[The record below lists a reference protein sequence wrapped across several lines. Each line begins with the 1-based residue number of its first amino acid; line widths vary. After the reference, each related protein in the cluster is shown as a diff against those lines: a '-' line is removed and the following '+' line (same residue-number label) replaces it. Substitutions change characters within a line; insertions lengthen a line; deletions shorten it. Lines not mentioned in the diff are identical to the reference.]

1 MYGFSPRSSL
11 DNGAP
16 QVSLSQIITN
26 LPDVQTL
33 PSIDS
38 SESFTRTLCRIRT
51 RSRLAGFSLVEVV
64 MAVGV
69 AAFALVALL
78 GLLPSGLKTFKSTM
92 NTAVGSQIAQRVFND
107 MQIADWKD
115 LTNSTRFFDEQGT
128 ELTNS
133 NAVNCIYWV
142 SVQIGTNSG
151 GGNSTSFLGNT
162 STNLATVTVMVA
174 NNPGNGLGTNAT
186 NGANPNVQ
194 TFTTLIGR
202 NK

>member
-1 MYGFSPRSSL
+1 MRCVRNCSHS
-11 DNGAP
+11 
-16 QVSLSQIITN
+16 
-26 LPDVQTL
+26 
-33 PSIDS
+33 
-38 SESFTRTLCRIRT
+38 
-51 RSRLAGFSLVEVV
+51 AGFSLVEVV

-115 LTNSTRFFDEQGT
+115 LTNSIRYFDEQGT

-142 SVQIGTNSG
+142 QVNTTNTAGTS
-151 GGNSTSFLGNT
+151 STQFLGNT
-162 STNLATVTVMVA
+162 STNLMTITVMVA
-174 NNPGNGLGTNAT
+174 NNPGGGTQDTSVVFNST
-186 NGANPNVQ
+186 NPNTQ
-194 TFTTLIGR
+194 MFTTLIGR

>member
-1 MYGFSPRSSL
+1 
-11 DNGAP
+11 
-16 QVSLSQIITN
+16 
-26 LPDVQTL
+26 
-33 PSIDS
+33 
-38 SESFTRTLCRIRT
+38 
-51 RSRLAGFSLVEVV
+51 

-92 NTAVGSQIAQRVFND
+92 NSAVGSQIAQRVFND

-151 GGNSTSFLGNT
+151 GSNSTSFLGNT

>member
-1 MYGFSPRSSL
+1 MLKSSP
-11 DNGAP
+11 NE
-16 QVSLSQIITN
+16 
-26 LPDVQTL
+26 TL
-33 PSIDS
+33 QFTTRILRKVKTYSDS
-38 SESFTRTLCRIRT
+38 
-51 RSRLAGFSLVEVV
+51 AGFSLVEVV

-115 LTNSTRFFDEQGT
+115 LTNSIRYFDEQGT

-133 NAVNCIYWV
+133 NTVNCIYWV
-142 SVQIGTNSG
+142 QVNTTNSSGTNS
-151 GGNSTSFLGNT
+151 TTFLGNT
-162 STNLATVTVMVA
+162 STNLMTITVMVA
-174 NNPGNGLGTNAT
+174 NNPGGGQTASAVFNST
-186 NGANPNVQ
+186 NPNTQ

>member
-1 MYGFSPRSSL
+1 MRCVRNCSHS
-11 DNGAP
+11 
-16 QVSLSQIITN
+16 
-26 LPDVQTL
+26 
-33 PSIDS
+33 
-38 SESFTRTLCRIRT
+38 
-51 RSRLAGFSLVEVV
+51 AGFSLVEVV

-115 LTNSTRFFDEQGT
+115 LTNSIRYFDEQGT

-142 SVQIGTNSG
+142 QVNTTNTAGTS
-151 GGNSTSFLGNT
+151 STQFLGNT
-162 STNLATVTVMVA
+162 STNLMTITVMVA
-174 NNPGNGLGTNAT
+174 NNPGGVTQDTSVVFNST
-186 NGANPNVQ
+186 NPNTQ
-194 TFTTLIGR
+194 MFTTLIGR

>member
-1 MYGFSPRSSL
+1 
-11 DNGAP
+11 
-16 QVSLSQIITN
+16 
-26 LPDVQTL
+26 
-33 PSIDS
+33 
-38 SESFTRTLCRIRT
+38 
-51 RSRLAGFSLVEVV
+51 
-64 MAVGV
+64 MAVGI

-107 MQIADWKD
+107 MQIADWND
-115 LTNSTRFFDEQGT
+115 LTNTIRYFDEQGT

-142 SVQIGTNSG
+142 QVNTTNSTG
-151 GGNSTSFLGNT
+151 VNSTTFLGNT
-162 STNLATVTVMVA
+162 STNLMTISVMVA
-174 NNPGNGLGTNAT
+174 NNPGGGQTASAVFNST
-186 NGANPNVQ
+186 NPNTQ

>member
-1 MYGFSPRSSL
+1 MLKSSPNESSKFSTHILRCVRNCSHS
-11 DNGAP
+11 
-16 QVSLSQIITN
+16 
-26 LPDVQTL
+26 
-33 PSIDS
+33 
-38 SESFTRTLCRIRT
+38 
-51 RSRLAGFSLVEVV
+51 AGFSLVEVV

-115 LTNSTRFFDEQGT
+115 LTNSIRYFDEQGT

-142 SVQIGTNSG
+142 QVNTTNTAGTS
-151 GGNSTSFLGNT
+151 STQFLGNT
-162 STNLATVTVMVA
+162 STNLMTITVMVA
-174 NNPGNGLGTNAT
+174 NNPGGGQAASVVFNST
-186 NGANPNVQ
+186 NPNTQ
-194 TFTTLIGR
+194 MFTTLIGR

>member
-1 MYGFSPRSSL
+1 
-11 DNGAP
+11 
-16 QVSLSQIITN
+16 
-26 LPDVQTL
+26 
-33 PSIDS
+33 
-38 SESFTRTLCRIRT
+38 
-51 RSRLAGFSLVEVV
+51 

-115 LTNSTRFFDEQGT
+115 LTNTIRYFDEQGT
-128 ELTNS
+128 ELTNPT
-133 NAVNCIYWV
+133 AVNCIYWV
-142 SVQIGTNSG
+142 QVNTTNAATGTNS
-151 GGNSTSFLGNT
+151 TQFLGNT
-162 STNLATVTVMVA
+162 STNLMTVTVLVA
-174 NNPGNGLGTNAT
+174 NNPGGGRSASVVFNGTN
-186 NGANPNVQ
+186 PNTQ